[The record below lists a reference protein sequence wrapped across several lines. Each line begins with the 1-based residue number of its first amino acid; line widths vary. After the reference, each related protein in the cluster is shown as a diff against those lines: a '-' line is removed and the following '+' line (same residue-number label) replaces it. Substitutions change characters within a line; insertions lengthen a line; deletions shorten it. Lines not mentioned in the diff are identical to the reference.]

1 MPKSKIENSILKILL
16 EGVKIYC
23 TNFLQF
29 TGYMAFPVLGQLL
42 GMELIFGLAGVY
54 TANLP
59 VLIEKS
65 PAFNNF
71 TTIVVCVILIT
82 VPGMIIFLKAFWDY
96 LVAYGALN
104 SMADSAMN
112 TGKVYDFPAHNAVI
126 TQKTFKFVALW
137 FIVGLLSVLA
147 LNPFFIIIAAVF
159 FIYFILVFQVFT
171 FEEDVSVIGC
181 FKRSLQIIK
190 GNFARTFILMCII
203 GLFTHYLFV
212 EGFSVFFDLTKV
224 TEFLTKPFENWAM
237 TNLPL
242 DGFNNWLLNLN
253 PRAEI
258 LTPTKVAQI
267 LIYQIAFFIVTGFTL
282 PFRSICWTLWYK
294 ALGNSSE
301 KTDRKTVVK
310 KLDKNI
316 LKRAKK
322 KED

>member
-1 MPKSKIENSILKILL
+1 MPKSKIENSIFKILL

-42 GMELIFGLAGVY
+42 GMGFIFGLAGVY